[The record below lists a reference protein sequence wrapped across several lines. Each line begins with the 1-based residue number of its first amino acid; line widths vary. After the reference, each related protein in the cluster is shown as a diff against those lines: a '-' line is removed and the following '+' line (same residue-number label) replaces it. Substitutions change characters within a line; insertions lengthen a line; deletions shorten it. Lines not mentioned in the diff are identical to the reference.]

1 VVVQRAAFAL
11 LIFALPSAGFAAS
24 LRTPDGG
31 ASKQP
36 VVAKSATPSR
46 DGGVSTRPASA
57 KVATP
62 SRDGGVSTRP
72 ASAKV
77 ATPSRDGGVSMRPLP
92 GRAVVSKRPVP
103 AKKPKAPRNPPVEL
117 FQINTKETI
126 NLRFADE
133 RGRPINGW
141 QKRFQRFM
149 RCHHTNSQHKMD
161 PRLARLLYQ
170 VGRHFPGH
178 RLEVVSGFRN
188 PKVASNPRSPHKLG
202 LACDFHV
209 AGVTNTALRDYLR
222 HTFQRVGVGYYPNSM
237 FVHLDVRKGP
247 SAFWIDY
254 SGPGEG
260 AVYSGNARDDLRTG
274 VVDWYKPSTGNRK
287 ANERAE
293 SVDDLMETAVR
304 GGARAAPPGTDST
317 KASAAVRRAGETP
330 NGTTN

>member
-1 VVVQRAAFAL
+1 ML
-11 LIFALPSAGFAAS
+11 LIFALSSAGFAAP
-24 LRTPDGG
+24 LRAPDAG

-36 VVAKSATPSR
+36 VAAKSASR
-46 DGGVSTRPASA
+46 RPDGGVSTRPTPG

-62 SRDGGVSTRP
+62 SRDGGVSARP
-72 ASAKV
+72 
-77 ATPSRDGGVSMRPLP
+77 TP
-92 GRAVVSKRPVP
+92 GRALAAKRPVP
-103 AKKPKAPRNPPVEL
+103 TKKPKVPRNPPIEL
-117 FQINTKETI
+117 FQINTKETL

-149 RCHHTNSQHKMD
+149 RCHHTNTQHKMD
-161 PRLARLLYQ
+161 PRLPRLLYQ
-170 VGRHFPGH
+170 VGRHFAGH
-178 RLEVVSGFRN
+178 RLEVVSGYRN
-188 PKVASNPRSPHKLG
+188 PKVARNPRSPHKFG
-202 LACDFHV
+202 LACDFHI
-209 AGVTNTALRDYLR
+209 AGVANTVLRDYLR
-222 HTFQRVGVGYYPNSM
+222 HTFDRVGVGYYPNSL

-260 AVYSGNARDDLRTG
+260 AVYSGNAREDLRTG
-274 VVDWYKPSTGNRK
+274 VVDWYKPSSGNRK

-304 GGARAAPPGTDST
+304 GGAPAAAPGTDST
-317 KASAAVRRAGETP
+317 KASAAVRHQGQTP